1 MLLAREAT
9 VPKRWNIAPH
19 DATTVASLEKSAGIS
34 PILARLLAAR
44 GVTDPKQVRGFLDA
58 SMSNLREPE
67 ELFGIAEAA
76 DSILAAA
83 KSWTKDRYL
92 WRLRCRRHVINCH
105 FVSLPCSNPC

>member
-19 DATTVASLEKSAGIS
+19 DPTTVSSLEKSAGIS

-44 GVTDPKQVRGFLDA
+44 GVTDPQQVRGFLDA
-58 SMSNLREPE
+58 SMATLREPE

-76 DSILAAA
+76 GD
-83 KSWTKDRYL
+83 
-92 WRLRCRRHVINCH
+92 
-105 FVSLPCSNPC
+105 

>member
-19 DATTVASLEKSAGIS
+19 DPTTVASLEKSAGIS

-58 SMSNLREPE
+58 SMANLREPE
-67 ELFGIAEAA
+67 EL
-76 DSILAAA
+76 L
-83 KSWTKDRYL
+83 
-92 WRLRCRRHVINCH
+92 
-105 FVSLPCSNPC
+105 VSQLSLIHI